1 MKRAL
6 IFGARGQD
14 GTLLT
19 EQLTRRD
26 FHVLGVDRGAT
37 DCSLGESLPPVEIND
52 PESVLAFFRRF
63 VPDEVYYL
71 AAFHHSSESAE
82 LLAPWTIWKRSFD
95 VQVNGLL
102 NVLEAIRAAAP
113 KARLFYAASS
123 LVFGV
128 PDESPQT
135 ETVPPAPRCVYGIT
149 KTAGMQVCRF
159 YRRHYGVFTSVGI
172 LYNHESHLR
181 PETFLS
187 RKIVSTAV
195 RIKNGRAN
203 ELVLGDLSAQSDWGY
218 APDYVDAMH
227 RMLALSDP
235 DDFIVATGKLHRVQD
250 WVEATFGVLGLSWR
264 DHCREDP
271 SLITRRPKPLIGD
284 SSKLRRQTGWCPET
298 SFEDMI
304 ANMIEMEG
312 AVHV

>member
-1 MKRAL
+1 MKRAV

-19 EQLTRRD
+19 EHLARRD
-26 FHVLGVDRGAT
+26 YHVLGVDQNAT
-37 DCSLGESLPPVEIND
+37 DCSLGESLWPVDILD
-52 PESVLAFFRRF
+52 PESVLAFFQRF
-63 VPDEVYYL
+63 APDEVYYL
-71 AAFHHSSESAE
+71 AAYHHSSESAE
-82 LLAPWTIWKRSFD
+82 LLAPATIWKRSFD

-113 KARLFYAASS
+113 KSRLFYAASS
-123 LVFGV
+123 LIFGE
-128 PDESPQT
+128 PDGSPQT
-135 ETVPPAPRCVYGIT
+135 EADPPAPLCVYGIT

-159 YRRHYGVFTSVGI
+159 YRRHYHAFASVGI

-195 RIKNGRAN
+195 RIKQGRAN

-227 RMLALSDP
+227 RMLALPEP
-235 DDFIVATGKLHRVQD
+235 DDFIVATGALHRVQD
-250 WVEATFGVLGLSWR
+250 WVEVTFGALGLNWR
-264 DHCREDP
+264 DYCREDP
-271 SLITRRPKPLIGD
+271 SLITRKRKPLVGD
-284 SSKLRRQTGWCPET
+284 SGKLRRLTDWCPDT

-304 ANMIEMEG
+304 ARMLEMEG